1 MDINQWIQSLEQA
14 NPPGKPPLSVDQ
26 PHATRKRRRG
36 SGTSFLLEPFV
47 NRERRD
53 IKAGQPVVSVS
64 SSSSDPSD
72 ATSASTSSAS
82 SAPSISSSSEKYQ
95 RRPRHR
101 TKADKYH
108 LKSKSK
114 SQSRKKKKRKK
125 EKEKK
130 PKHASRKK
138 RKSKAVT
145 GLVQTFQAKNVHKDR
160 LTVCSR
166 LQRLL
171 VTIAEIA
178 TNSLI
183 LEPNSDCILK
193 AGLRSLRGVKA
204 VRYKESVRSSNAE

>member
-1 MDINQWIQSLEQA
+1 MDINQWIESLEQA

-36 SGTSFLLEPFV
+36 SRTSSLLEPFS
-47 NRERRD
+47 NHERRD
-53 IKAGQPVVSVS
+53 IKDRQPVVSVGS
-64 SSSSDPSD
+64 SNSDSSD

-82 SAPSISSSSEKYQ
+82 SAPSISSSSGKYQ

-108 LKSKSK
+108 LKSISK
-114 SQSRKKKKRKK
+114 SQPRKKKKKEK

-145 GLVQTFQAKNVHKDR
+145 GLVQTFQARNVPKGR
-160 LTVCSR
+160 LTVCSKP
-166 LQRLL
+166 QRLF
-171 VTIAEIA
+171 VTFADTA
-178 TNSLI
+178 AHSLT
-183 LEPNSDCILK
+183 LEPNSDCIPK
-193 AGLRSLRGVKA
+193 GGPRSLPGVKA
-204 VRYKESVRSSNAE
+204 VRHKHSLWSFNAD